1 MVHALGTPKRHPKS
15 GIFLF
20 RKRVPAHLQAVVGR
34 SEIKFSLKTRDPVVA
49 RITNLEET
57 ARIERA
63 WSRIDGAVVEALG
76 RASFELAAMGSSA
89 VAAPAAPT
97 AADGEAA
104 AVTKPSVRIA
114 ADLAGAAAPPS
125 AVSADAALPGAG
137 AKAPPAT
144 PKPLRPIFESYAKEA
159 ELSPATVKRW
169 SPVVDRFV
177 GHLGHDDAARIVRN
191 DVIAWKDA
199 LLAGGMKT
207 ITVRDVYLAAAK
219 ALLGYA
225 VDQGH
230 LSENPAKEVK
240 VRVRKALQERDKGFD
255 GGEAHTILSATLAKP
270 SGKISVEMAAARRWV
285 PWICAY
291 TGARVNEITALLGGD
306 FVLRD
311 GIWMIRIRA
320 ENVKTRAF
328 REVPL
333 HGHLIEEGLVEYAK
347 SRGRFPLFYDPRRSR
362 GGKDSNPHHQK
373 VGERL
378 AEWVRSL
385 GIEGVAPNHGW
396 RHRFSTVSRFVGMP
410 EDVRNIIQGHA
421 GVKVA
426 DRYGETWPLVA
437 LREIEK
443 LPRYVV

>member
-1 MVHALGTPKRHPKS
+1 
-15 GIFLF
+15 
-20 RKRVPAHLQAVVGR
+20 
-34 SEIKFSLKTRDPVVA
+34 
-49 RITNLEET
+49 
-57 ARIERA
+57 
-63 WSRIDGAVVEALG
+63 VVEALG
-76 RASFELAAMGSSA
+76 RGPVGTMAEDARATQIAFRQIAAVQIAVMESA
-89 VAAPAAPT
+89 AVAPAALLATSVGTSETPVGASGT
-97 AADGEAA
+97 LVEASG
-104 AVTKPSVRIA
+104 TP
-114 ADLAGAAAPPS
+114 
-125 AVSADAALPGAG
+125 
-137 AKAPPAT
+137 AKASGRKPPT
-144 PKPLRPIFESYAKEA
+144 GPKPLRPIFESYAKEA

-169 SPVVDRFV
+169 SPVVDRLV
-177 GHLGHDDAARIVRN
+177 GHLGHDDATRIARD
-191 DVIAWKDA
+191 DVVAWKDA
-199 LLAGGMKT
+199 LLAAGMKSV
-207 ITVRDVYLAAAK
+207 TVRDVYLAAAK

-230 LSENPAKEVK
+230 LADNPAKEVK

-255 GGEAHTILSATLAKP
+255 GEEARTILAATLVKP

-285 PWICAY
+285 PWVCAY
-291 TGARVNEITALLGGD
+291 IGARVNEITPLLARD
-306 FVLRD
+306 FVRRD

-333 HGHLIEEGLVEYAK
+333 HGHLIEDGLVDYAK
-347 SRGRFPLFYDPRRSR
+347 SRGGLPLFYDPGRSR
-362 GGKDSNPHHQK
+362 GGKDSNPHHHK

-421 GVKVA
+421 GAKVA